1 MQQIPIRKITMA
13 ISHIYKFIWNE
24 VISVMCASWCC
35 HGKAIDVENRCGN
48 RKQWDKLKITIDYK
62 IIRKMHSN
70 AAFRTNENKDVKTA
84 PFWMLM
90 YSLFFSN
97 GFWYHGNLTDF
108 IDPRDFCDCKF
119 DLKAMDQIQFRIIET
134 QYICIVICK
143 LFVMRSLVNIYLPV
157 TCEYTDGV
165 DRYVDGV
172 LRSYCIIARFSSQL
186 LQSTN
191 KLVLVA
197 GWFGQFFDKQIDW
210 LSPFRLEG

>member
-1 MQQIPIRKITMA
+1 
-13 ISHIYKFIWNE
+13 
-24 VISVMCASWCC
+24 MCASWCC

-119 DLKAMDQIQFRIIET
+119 DLKAMDQIQFRMANAYWNSI
-134 QYICIVICK
+134 YIYMYSVCYAFPRK
-143 LFVMRSLVNIYLPV
+143 YLPS
-157 TCEYTDGV
+157 C
-165 DRYVDGV
+165 YVRIHG
-172 LRSYCIIARFSSQL
+172 RSRSICRRSFTLILHYCPIFFSII
-186 LQSTN
+186 T
-191 KLVLVA
+191 KH
-197 GWFGQFFDKQIDW
+197 KQIGVGSRMIW
-210 LSPFRLEG
+210 SIFR